1 VDSVDSSEGRFMKR
15 FSGRRH
21 GAVAASILAVAAT
34 AVVVLTDEQPA
45 TAAEVSATCANTG
58 TDAATIQSAING
70 SAAGDEIVIDG
81 PCQITQTITL
91 RGNRAYRGDSA
102 STTLT
107 QTSGSNLDAV
117 LASDSWVS
125 NAPTTGEPITL
136 RDLTINAN
144 KAGNPAGGDAVV
156 IRSWNT
162 TIENL
167 RLLNATGNGLRITN
181 VTRNGTELTNTQVN
195 GTVRNLFVTDSGA
208 NGIYVQDSGNA
219 VTDWN
224 LTDNWVASSGGA
236 GIRMENAAGWN
247 VERNHVY
254 GIGTTGIA
262 ADRLFATSISDN
274 YIEDFNTNGIRVTV
288 QGDAASTI
296 SANRIFRF
304 SGSGTTYLAIQQVNY
319 GSGFVAVTGNVIR
332 GGGTGTGLSYQRGS
346 NALTVTS
353 TGNLVTGV
361 TTPLTTGSGV
371 TLTAGI

>member
-1 VDSVDSSEGRFMKR
+1 MRKARSRQQWT
-15 FSGRRH
+15 
-21 GAVAASILAVAAT
+21 AALSILAVTAAVT
-34 AVVVLTDEQPA
+34 ATVLVDDQPA
-45 TAAEVSATCANTG
+45 SAAQVSATCVNGG

-70 SAAGDEIVIDG
+70 SATGDEIVIDG

-91 RGNRAYRGDSA
+91 LGNRSYRGDSA
-102 STTLT
+102 ATTLT
-107 QTSGSNLDAV
+107 QASGSNLAAV
-117 LASDSWVS
+117 LASDSWV
-125 NAPTTGEPITL
+125 NNTPTTGEPITL
-136 RDLTINAN
+136 RDLTVNAN
-144 KAGNPAGGDAVV
+144 KAGNPTGADAVV

-162 TIENL
+162 TVENL
-167 RLLNATGNGLRITN
+167 RVLNAPANGLRVTN
-181 VTRNGTELTNTQVN
+181 QSRNGTALTNTQVN
-195 GTVRNLFVTDSGA
+195 GAIRNLFVTGSGA
-208 NGIYVQDSGNA
+208 SGIYVQDSGNA

-224 LTDNWVASSGGA
+224 LTDNWVASSGGS
-236 GIRMENAAGWN
+236 GIRMENAAGWT

-254 GIGTTGIA
+254 GVGGSGIT

-288 QGDAASTI
+288 QGDAASTL

-332 GGGTGTGLSYQRGS
+332 GAGTGTGLSYQRGS

-361 TTPLTTGSGV
+361 TTPLTAGSGV
-371 TLTAGI
+371 VVSAGV

>member
-1 VDSVDSSEGRFMKR
+1 MRNPDNRWTWT
-15 FSGRRH
+15 
-21 GAVAASILAVAAT
+21 AAASVSAAVAAT
-34 AVVVLTDEQPA
+34 AVVVLAGGAPA
-45 TAAEVSATCANTG
+45 TAARVTATCANAG

-70 SAAGDEIVIDG
+70 SATGDEIVIDG

-91 RGNRAYRGDSA
+91 VGNRSYRGDSA
-102 STTLT
+102 GTTLT
-107 QTSGSNLDAV
+107 QTSGSNLAAV
-117 LASDSWVS
+117 LASDSWV
-125 NAPTTGEPITL
+125 NNTPTTGEPITL
-136 RDLTINAN
+136 RDLTVNAN
-144 KAGNPAGGDAVV
+144 KAGNPTGGDAVV

-162 TIENL
+162 TIESL
-167 RLLNATGNGLRITN
+167 RLLNAPANGLRITN
-181 VTRNGTELTNTQVN
+181 QTRNGTALTNTQVN

-208 NGIYVQDSGNA
+208 SGVYVQDSGNA

-224 LTDNWVASSGGA
+224 LTDNWVASSGGS

-254 GIGTTGIA
+254 GVGGSGIT
-262 ADRLFATSISDN
+262 ADRLFATSVSDN

-288 QGDAASTI
+288 QGDAASTV

-304 SGSGTTYLAIQQVNY
+304 SGTGTTYLAIQQVNY

-332 GGGTGTGLSYQRGS
+332 GAGSGTGLSYQRGS

-361 TTPLTTGSGV
+361 TTPLTAGSGV
-371 TLTAGI
+371 TVTAGI